1 MAIPNLKWKREFSLK
16 LSSFSPVY
24 PGCTFFSITCDECLM
39 TCHYGGIHFHWA
51 ALKCVVQTQHP
62 SPWPWGHRVVGVWTL
77 IKLAHACDWVLPR
90 HKSHFPKPTRQV
102 WKLQPLRGGHA
113 LTVTQTWR
121 CSFLEGAHCFRGQWC
136 GSLGYIQVA
145 CSQRP
150 VILMKGTRH
159 KGQVTQ
165 GHGQI
170 PPRAR
175 EKLGH
180 PLQTCELILGSEQ
193 LKFTPKYPWD
203 RKNECSLQTSLMS
216 KPKVRQDYFKLFL
229 MPPKRDLHMWIML
242 PCKSAISYAQ
252 ALVFPV
258 WPHGPL
264 GRASIAAKPTNY
276 KKGFSFTERVELP
289 QRFCCLPPMTLTM
302 RFK

>member
-24 PGCTFFSITCDECLM
+24 PGCTFFSITCDERLM
-39 TCHYGGIHFHWA
+39 TCHYGGIRFHWA

-77 IKLAHACDWVLPR
+77 IKIAQACVSASQAQISFSKAHKA
-90 HKSHFPKPTRQV
+90 
-102 WKLQPLRGGHA
+102 G
-113 LTVTQTWR
+113 VTQTWH
-121 CSFLEGAHCFRGQWC
+121 CNFLEGVLCFRGQWC
-136 GSLGYIQVA
+136 GSLGYIQVI

-150 VILMKGTRH
+150 VILMKGTRYE
-159 KGQVTQ
+159 GQVTQ

-175 EKLGH
+175 EKLGQ

-203 RKNECSLQTSLMS
+203 RKNVTNEQAQR
-216 KPKVRQDYFKLFL
+216 KAGLF
-229 MPPKRDLHMWIML
+229 
-242 PCKSAISYAQ
+242 
-252 ALVFPV
+252 
-258 WPHGPL
+258 
-264 GRASIAAKPTNY
+264 
-276 KKGFSFTERVELP
+276 
-289 QRFCCLPPMTLTM
+289 
-302 RFK
+302 